1 MQEAHQLAFIRSY
14 PEEIRPKH
22 HHRLHLPQQYRAAD
36 FVATCW
42 GTESKHRCYK
52 SIYARNLQQFLTERN
67 GGVEFSERLLPRL
80 LLRSAELCKNMTF
93 QPGTFQ
99 LEGLFD
105 EAEVNRL
112 AAGLEGCRVGARCHM
127 ALLQLQEGDLLLH
140 GKKSTEA
147 GVCHFFIDQANEL
160 FIYATVY
167 SLVQHTAAM
176 RRFERTTN
184 KKMLKWTNLV
194 TPAVCSWWRSTN
206 QNDIFCMP

>member
-1 MQEAHQLAFIRSY
+1 MFSSSSILELPAQFWKLSFGSSILELQLLFWSWQLQNGASWSPR
-14 PEEIRPKH
+14 
-22 HHRLHLPQQYRAAD
+22 
-36 FVATCW
+36 V
-42 GTESKHRCYK
+42 
-52 SIYARNLQQFLTERN
+52 YARNLQQFLTERN

-99 LEGLFD
+99 LERLFD

-112 AAGLEGCRVGARCHM
+112 AAGLEGCRVGARCRT
-127 ALLQLQEGDLLLH
+127 ALLQLQEGDLLPH

-160 FIYATVY
+160 FTYATVY

-176 RRFERTTN
+176 RRFECTT
-184 KKMLKWTNLV
+184 KKK
-194 TPAVCSWWRSTN
+194 C
-206 QNDIFCMP
+206 